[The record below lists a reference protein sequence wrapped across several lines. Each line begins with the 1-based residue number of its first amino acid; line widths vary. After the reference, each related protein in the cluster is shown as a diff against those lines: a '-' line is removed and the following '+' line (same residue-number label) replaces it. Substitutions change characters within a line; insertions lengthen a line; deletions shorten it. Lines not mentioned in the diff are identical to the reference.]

1 MFSAIIRR
9 CSGKGI
15 ARSQVQ
21 TTKYRLI
28 PSSAPAGID
37 TGVTKGPIG
46 CGRCRANL
54 DIKISGFTVKRQKD
68 AATRARGRLGKIEEI
83 CLR

>member
-15 ARSQVQ
+15 ARSQEQ
-21 TTKYRLI
+21 TTKYRSI

-37 TGVTKGPIG
+37 TGVAKGPVG
-46 CGRCRANL
+46 CRRCRANL
-54 DIKISGFTVKRQKD
+54 DIEISGFTAKRQKD
-68 AATRARGRLGKIEEI
+68 AAMRARGRLGTIEEI